1 MNDVKDKNIGMGL
14 ACSKAILNEMGGSV
28 GVKQS
33 SNTLT
38 IFEFKLPVIIAKN
51 EEEEKVKYMVY

>member
-1 MNDVKDKNIGMGL
+1 MNYVKDKNIGMGL
-14 ACSKAILNEMGGSV
+14 ACSKAILHEMGGSV
-28 GVKQS
+28 EVKRS

-51 EEEEKVKYMVY
+51 EEEEKI